1 MMAATALSAAA
12 QAQSPAAP
20 QVAVTTQTAATQASS
35 TQTAATQTAQPADAP
50 DTQDTPAT
58 SAPAAAAPAAAAP
71 VAQGGTIHGVVV
83 AGAAG
88 KTGGVP
94 LPGVAIT
101 ATNTLTGK
109 KYSSSTDITGAFA
122 MIIPRNGRYVVR
134 AELMGFA
141 TATEEVVLNGV
152 EAQAAAQGITIAQKA
167 TDFGMQLASRA
178 EAAEAATTAAAT
190 IRSAS
195 LAAGLQGLSLSAGAE
210 TTDVTAGG
218 GNSGAALPS
227 LAGAEGGDA
236 GGDAVTVSGQAG
248 QMNPMAGISEDD
260 IRQRVQDRV
269 AEARQNGQL
278 GAGNDP
284 TEAIVGALAGMMGG
298 GGFGGRG
305 GGGGG
310 GGRGSGAFRS
320 FNPAQP
326 HGSVFYQGSN
336 AALNSSTWKVTA
348 PGQPHFTPNP
358 SGYSNRFGV
367 TFSGSPYLPGLIKP
381 STKQFV
387 FLTLNGQRNLTPFI
401 QSARVPTLLERGGD
415 FSQSYA
421 TANGSS
427 VPVTIYN
434 PATGLPF
441 ANNRLTA
448 ITPAAA
454 ALLNDYPAPDIITN
468 DPTAY
473 NYQTISNG
481 GSNNVQLNS
490 RYVRTIGQS
499 TGSPFGGFG
508 GGRGGGGGGRN
519 AKPTLRQNI
528 NIAYNYA
535 HSASDQRNI
544 FLPLGGSSASDG
556 NGLVAGYTIGFGR
569 LSNNAS
575 LNWNRLDAETRN
587 YFTDTAVNPT
597 PGAGLTIPN
606 NTGGFADPAFYNGL
620 PTLSISNFQTL
631 SNTAPSKTVNQTISY
646 SDVVSWRKGKHNMRF
661 GGDIRRVH
669 LDLIGGNNPLG
680 TFTFTGYATESPSD
694 RASTTTTSA
703 SGDAFADFLLGLPT
717 STALQA
723 GLFKSYLRENVYD
736 WYAQD
741 DWRAASNFTVTAG
754 LRYEYFGPY
763 SEKNGHLANLS
774 HDATF
779 SAASIHYVTPG
790 VAGYPSS
797 LVNPDYT
804 MYAPRIGIAY
814 RPKFK
819 DAKDFVIRGGYGMQY
834 NTGQY
839 AVFARSLAHQPPFSA
854 TQTNTLASGCTTQS
868 PGVAATLTLAHGFG
882 CSSSAI
888 MNNYAVDKNY
898 RLGMV
903 QLYNLNL
910 QRTIPLDIVVN
921 IGYNGSKGSN
931 LDYVGTPNGT
941 PTGVTTPG
949 IQAFDYETD
958 GAESHAN
965 ALVVSAQKRQHKGIS
980 LGAVYTYSHT
990 IDNASGVGGA
1000 VGQPVQNLFNLKAEE
1015 GNASFDQRH
1024 NLTSNF
1030 ILELPFGPNRAFLN
1044 KGGALSHVLDGFSL
1058 SGNVTI
1064 ASGTYYTPLYQG
1076 SVAEAAAGNTYEQR
1090 PDRVFSQPLRGPGRL
1105 GQWFNPNAFAAPVTN
1120 IGGVNVTHYGTASQ
1134 GSIEGPGTLSTS
1146 ASLSRTFPL
1155 GETRSLETR
1164 VFLTNVFN
1172 TVQYNG
1178 IDTTENNDN
1187 FGQVTSA
1194 AAMRA
1199 LQVQARYRF

>member
-1 MMAATALSAAA
+1 VTGWVKLLVAAGVVAAGGMVRA
-12 QAQSPAAP
+12 QDAAP
-20 QVAVTTQTAATQASS
+20 GAASGTVA
-35 TQTAATQTAQPADAP
+35 
-50 DTQDTPAT
+50 TPASVAT
-58 SAPAAAAPAAAAP
+58 PAAA
-71 VAQGGTIHGVVV
+71 AQGGTIHGVVV
-83 AGAAG
+83 AGTPG
-88 KTGGVP
+88 KSGTVL

-109 KYSSSTDITGAFA
+109 KYSTSTDIDGKFA
-122 MIIPRNGRYVVR
+122 MVIPRNGRYVVKV
-134 AELMGFA
+134 ELTGFA
-141 TATEEVVLNGV
+141 ADPQEVILTGV
-152 EAQAAAQGITIAQKA
+152 EAHAAAQGIALAEKA
-167 TDFGMQLASRA
+167 VDFGMQLASRM
-178 EAAEAATTAAAT
+178 EAAEAKATAAASST
-190 IRSAS
+190 ATTSTALTS
-195 LAAGLQGLSLSAGAE
+195 GLQGLSLNAGGE

-218 GNSGAALPS
+218 ANNGATLPS
-227 LAGAEGGDA
+227 LAGAAGLDG

-248 QMNPMAGISEDD
+248 QMNSMAGISEDD
-260 IRQRVQDRV
+260 IRQRVEDRV
-269 AEARQNGQL
+269 AEMRQSGQL
-278 GAGNDP
+278 GQGGDP
-284 TEAIVGALAGMMGG
+284 TEAIMGALGGMMGG
-298 GGFGGRG
+298 GGRG

-310 GGRGSGAFRS
+310 GGRGGGGGGRGGGGGGGSGAFRG

-326 HGSVFYQGSN
+326 HGSIFYQGSN

-348 PGQPHFTPNP
+348 PGQPHFTANP
-358 SGYSNRFGV
+358 AGYSNRFGV
-367 TFSGSPYLPGLIKP
+367 SFIGSPYIPDLVKP

-387 FLTLNGQRNLTPFI
+387 FLTLNGQKNLNPFF
-401 QSARVPTLLERGGD
+401 QSARVPTLLERSGD
-415 FSQSYA
+415 FSQSFV
-421 TANGSS
+421 TTNGAS

-441 ANNRLTA
+441 TANKITA
-448 ITPAAA
+448 LTPAAA
-454 ALLNDYPAPDIITN
+454 ALLNYYPAPNIPTT

-473 NYQTISNG
+473 NYQTIANG
-481 GSNNVQLNS
+481 GSNNVQLNT
-490 RYVRTIGQS
+490 RYIRNIGQS

-508 GGRGGGGGGRN
+508 GRGGGGGGRN
-519 AKPTLRQNI
+519 AKPSLRQNV
-528 NIAYNYA
+528 NIAYNYS
-535 HSASDQRNI
+535 HSASDLRNI
-544 FLPLGGSSASDG
+544 FLPLGGASVSDG
-556 NGLVAGYTIGFGR
+556 NGLVAGYTIGYGR
-569 LSNNAS
+569 LNNNAS
-575 LNWNRLDAETRN
+575 VNWNRLDAENRN
-587 YFTDTAVNPT
+587 YFTNTAVNPT
-597 PGAGLTIPN
+597 TNVGVTIPN

-620 PTLSISNFQTL
+620 PTLSISNFQSL
-631 SNTAPSKTVNQTISY
+631 SNTTPGRTLNQTISY
-646 SDVVSWRKGKHNMRF
+646 TDVVSWRKGKHNMRF

-680 TFTFTGYATESPSD
+680 TFTFTGYATESPAD
-694 RASTTTTSA
+694 RASTTATAA

-736 WYAQD
+736 WYALD
-741 DWRAASNFTVTAG
+741 DWRAASNFTVSAS

-779 SAASIHYVTPG
+779 STASIQYVTPG
-790 VAGYPSS
+790 TMGTPSS

-804 MYAPRIGIAY
+804 MYAPRIGLAY
-814 RPKFK
+814 RPKFNG
-819 DAKDFVIRGGYGMQY
+819 AKDFVIRGGYGIQY

-839 AVFARSLAHQPPFSA
+839 AVFAKSLAHQPPFSN
-854 TQTNTLASGCTTQS
+854 TQTNTLASGCTTQA

-882 CSSSAI
+882 CSQSSI
-888 MNNYAVDKNY
+888 TNDYAVNKDY

-958 GAESHAN
+958 GAASHAN
-965 ALVVSAQKRQHKGIS
+965 SLVVSAQKRQHKGITV
-980 LGAVYTYSHT
+980 GAIYTYSHT

-1000 VGQPVQNLFNLKAEE
+1000 VGQPIQNLFNVQAEE
-1015 GNASFDQRH
+1015 GNSSFDQRH
-1024 NLTSNF
+1024 NLTGNF

-1044 KGGALSHVLDGFSL
+1044 KGGLMSHVLDGFSL
-1058 SGNVTI
+1058 SGNFVF
-1064 ASGTYYTPLYQG
+1064 ASGTYYTPLYSG
-1076 SVAEAAAGNTYEQR
+1076 SVAEASAGNTYQQR
-1090 PDRVFSQPLRGPGRL
+1090 PDRVFSEPLKGPADL
-1105 GQWFNPNAFAAPVTN
+1105 GEWFNKAAFAAPITN
-1120 IGGVNVTHYGTASQ
+1120 IGGISVTHYGTASQ

-1146 ASLSRTFPL
+1146 ASLSRTVPL
-1155 GETRSLETR
+1155 GDTRSFEAR
-1164 VFLTNVFN
+1164 VTATNVFN

-1178 IDTTENNDN
+1178 INTTENSAN